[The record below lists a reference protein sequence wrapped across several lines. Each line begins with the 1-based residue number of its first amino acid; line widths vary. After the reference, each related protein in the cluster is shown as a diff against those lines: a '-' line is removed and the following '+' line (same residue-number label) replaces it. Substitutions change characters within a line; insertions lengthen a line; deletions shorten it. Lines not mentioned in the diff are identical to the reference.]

1 MLRNLFK
8 TIQASEQVKKQLKV
22 CRETIETV
30 VLQKIPHWEDEMRR
44 RGFRRLYDKNGNN
57 FWVSSWYSERCE
69 SILDE
74 DGKRMYWTRDGW
86 EIEVGS
92 KSPRGSSINA
102 IRKLKG

>member
-1 MLRNLFK
+1 MVLRLF
-8 TIQASEQVKKQLKV
+8 IGIVQRIGGGH
-22 CRETIETV
+22 RE
-30 VLQKIPHWEDEMRR
+30 HWEDEMRR
-44 RGFRRLYDKNGNN
+44 RGFRRLYDKCGNN

-74 DGKRMYWTRDGW
+74 DGKRMYWTREGW
-86 EIEVGS
+86 EVEVGS